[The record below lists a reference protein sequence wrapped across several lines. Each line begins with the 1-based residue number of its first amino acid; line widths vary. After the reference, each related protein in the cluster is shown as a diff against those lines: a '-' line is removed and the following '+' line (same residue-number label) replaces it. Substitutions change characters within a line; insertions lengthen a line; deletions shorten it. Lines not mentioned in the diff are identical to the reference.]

1 MRRFTS
7 RKFLMALATIVAEIL
22 IGLGYDVDVEKL
34 MQLAAAIAGLYIIV
48 EGVKDSIKK
57 GD

>member
-1 MRRFTS
+1 
-7 RKFLMALATIVAEIL
+7 MALATIVAEIL